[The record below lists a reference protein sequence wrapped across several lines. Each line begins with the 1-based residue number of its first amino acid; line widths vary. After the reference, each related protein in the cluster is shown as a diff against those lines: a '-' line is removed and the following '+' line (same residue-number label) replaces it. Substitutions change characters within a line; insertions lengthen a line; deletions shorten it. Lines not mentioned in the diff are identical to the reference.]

1 MSSLLTLKSLT
12 EVLSAV
18 LAKGNRLVTAGRL
31 DMILAKHIPRLVEVL
46 GVSFQGSIQV
56 VDLLIDEAELQ
67 INACEL
73 RMVLSDGG
81 LENSE

>member
-1 MSSLLTLKSLT
+1 MSLLLTLKSLT

-18 LAKGNRLVTAGRL
+18 LAKGNRLITASRL

-46 GVSFQGSIQV
+46 GVSFQCSIQV
-56 VDLLIDEAELQ
+56 VNLLIDEAELQ

-73 RMVLSDGG
+73 RMVLADGG